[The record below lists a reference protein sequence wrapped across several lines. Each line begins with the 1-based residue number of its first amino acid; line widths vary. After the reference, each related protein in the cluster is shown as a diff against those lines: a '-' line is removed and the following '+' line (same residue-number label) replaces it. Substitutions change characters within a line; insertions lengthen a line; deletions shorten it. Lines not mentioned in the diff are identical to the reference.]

1 MIFLNSYCLKT
12 CIYFG
17 FFLIPFP
24 VYPQKQ
30 QPYGAGPYGYAAYP
44 GPYYAGSQ
52 YALPYNQY

>member
-1 MIFLNSYCLKT
+1 MFENPYLFSFLPPS
-12 CIYFG
+12 
-17 FFLIPFP
+17 FP